1 MGQQLVRENIVLIAS
16 LQTSRFFHVVKRQF
30 SGANNEVTMG
40 PFQYEQFQNF
50 SNKILSFKE
59 MLPVLNGVVNN
70 LVNTNAT
77 LQPCDETIQL
87 YQRTYKWDYVK
98 RIEFLWL
105 KNWTINGQAIGVFL
119 GTEVGFISMYC
130 CACNHQWVLLQTDL
144 FLWIQ
149 NTPPTTGTIDSSSTE
164 IVTNDLKTCF

>member
-16 LQTSRFFHVVKRQF
+16 LQTSSFFHVVKRQF
-30 SGANNEVTMG
+30 SGANNEVTMV

-87 YQRTYKWDYVK
+87 YQRTYKWDYVNRLNFYGWKIELSMARLLAFFLEKKWALFQCIVALAINSGCYSK
-98 RIEFLWL
+98 RIYSYKYELRPQPQDPLIHHQL
-105 KNWTINGQAIGVFL
+105 KL
-119 GTEVGFISMYC
+119 
-130 CACNHQWVLLQTDL
+130 
-144 FLWIQ
+144 
-149 NTPPTTGTIDSSSTE
+149 
-164 IVTNDLKTCF
+164 